1 MSFQLQGASITA
13 YVQGLSVCLCLLIII
28 ILFNFRINFNSI
40 CQFYNHSCEER
51 STKYCSLCEEIQL
64 LENWTVKPSKDDLDI
79 ESKYKEFA
87 EEVLK
92 FDPNIVEVEPALD
105 DINTSE
111 IDLVFLN
118 SFNLQT
124 TREVVDITDD
134 LLSCTY
140 LLKNNIEI

>member
-1 MSFQLQGASITA
+1 M
-13 YVQGLSVCLCLLIII
+13 
-28 ILFNFRINFNSI
+28 
-40 CQFYNHSCEER
+40 
-51 STKYCSLCEEIQL
+51 
-64 LENWTVKPSKDDLDI
+64 KPSKDDLDI

-140 LLKNNIEI
+140 LLRNNIEIQS

>member
-1 MSFQLQGASITA
+1 M
-13 YVQGLSVCLCLLIII
+13 
-28 ILFNFRINFNSI
+28 
-40 CQFYNHSCEER
+40 
-51 STKYCSLCEEIQL
+51 
-64 LENWTVKPSKDDLDI
+64 KPSKDDLDI

-111 IDLVFLN
+111 IDLVSLN

>member
-1 MSFQLQGASITA
+1 M
-13 YVQGLSVCLCLLIII
+13 
-28 ILFNFRINFNSI
+28 
-40 CQFYNHSCEER
+40 
-51 STKYCSLCEEIQL
+51 
-64 LENWTVKPSKDDLDI
+64 KPSKDDLDI
-79 ESKYKEFA
+79 ELKYKEFA

-92 FDPNIVEVEPALD
+92 FEPNIVEVEPALD

>member
-1 MSFQLQGASITA
+1 M
-13 YVQGLSVCLCLLIII
+13 
-28 ILFNFRINFNSI
+28 
-40 CQFYNHSCEER
+40 
-51 STKYCSLCEEIQL
+51 
-64 LENWTVKPSKDDLDI
+64 KPSKDDLDI

-140 LLKNNIEI
+140 LLRNNIEI

>member
-1 MSFQLQGASITA
+1 M
-13 YVQGLSVCLCLLIII
+13 
-28 ILFNFRINFNSI
+28 
-40 CQFYNHSCEER
+40 
-51 STKYCSLCEEIQL
+51 
-64 LENWTVKPSKDDLDI
+64 KPSKDDLDI

-140 LLKNNIEI
+140 LLSNNIEIQS

>member
-1 MSFQLQGASITA
+1 M
-13 YVQGLSVCLCLLIII
+13 
-28 ILFNFRINFNSI
+28 
-40 CQFYNHSCEER
+40 
-51 STKYCSLCEEIQL
+51 
-64 LENWTVKPSKDDLDI
+64 KPSKDDLDI

>member
-1 MSFQLQGASITA
+1 M
-13 YVQGLSVCLCLLIII
+13 
-28 ILFNFRINFNSI
+28 
-40 CQFYNHSCEER
+40 
-51 STKYCSLCEEIQL
+51 
-64 LENWTVKPSKDDLDI
+64 KPSKDDLDI

-140 LLKNNIEI
+140 LLKNNIEIQS